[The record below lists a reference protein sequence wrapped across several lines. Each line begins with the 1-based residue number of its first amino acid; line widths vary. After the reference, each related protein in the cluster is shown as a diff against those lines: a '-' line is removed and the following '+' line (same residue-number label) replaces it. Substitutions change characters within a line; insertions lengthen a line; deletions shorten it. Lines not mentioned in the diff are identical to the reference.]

1 MIARDTAA
9 GAICGVTLA
18 VLAGCATSS
27 PQAAPAPPTGAHGAF
42 VASVTEVC
50 QRAVDAHR
58 GHDFPVAGFDPLHP
72 DPNQLPAVGDYFA
85 SYGGLPETDRAMHAL
100 RPSAPDTAAW
110 AAVLTLVDQVTA
122 NARSQIR
129 AARARDVATFV
140 ATVRTAQSLTDRL
153 NAAAERLGLGPD
165 SACAQVFG

>member
-1 MIARDTAA
+1 MAA
-9 GAICGVTLA
+9 GAICVVTLT
-18 VLAGCATSS
+18 VLVGCGTSS
-27 PQAAPAPPTGAHGAF
+27 PEAAPASPTGAHGAF
-42 VASVTEVC
+42 LASVTEVC

-58 GHDFPVAGFDPLHP
+58 GHDFPAAGFDPLHP
-72 DPNQLPAVGDYFA
+72 DPSRLPAVGDYFA
-85 SYGGLPETDRAMHAL
+85 SYGGLPETDRALHAL
-100 RPSAPDTAAW
+100 HPSAPDTEAW

-122 NARSQIR
+122 NARTQIR

-153 NAAAERLGLGPD
+153 NAAAERLGLRPD

>member
-1 MIARDTAA
+1 MIPRVTAA
-9 GAICGVTLA
+9 GAICGVTLT
-18 VLAGCATSS
+18 VLAGCGSRS
-27 PQAAPAPPTGAHGAF
+27 PQAAPASATDAHGAF
-42 VASVTEVC
+42 LASVTEVC

-58 GHDFPVAGFDPLHP
+58 GHDFPAVGFDPLHP
-72 DPNQLPAVGDYFA
+72 DPSQLPAVGDYFA

-100 RPSAPDTAAW
+100 RPSARDTAAW

-140 ATVRTAQSLTDRL
+140 TTVRTAQSLTDRL
-153 NAAAERLGLGPD
+153 NAAGERLGLGPD
-165 SACAQVFG
+165 SACDRVFG